1 MEKELNS
8 GIDIDLGNQC
18 SRIAYNWAK
27 KTFTHR
33 EPGSGNPLMS
43 ADGGFSSLMDFNGVK
58 IGISSDGIG
67 TKIELAERTGIYNTI
82 GFDLVAMVADDL
94 AANGIET
101 VNLSYI
107 LDVDLLDAEIVD
119 ELMEGLYEAAKFA
132 KITVTGG
139 EIAELGS
146 RIGGYG
152 SKMHFNWCATGVGIL
167 ADGKEMIDGKNIRPG
182 DVIISLRSRGFRS
195 NGFSLL
201 RKIVAQNFG
210 PDWHQVSYNQNQTW
224 GEVLLTPSLIYSPL
238 VAAMIKQNVK
248 INGVVHVTGGG
259 LADNL
264 SRILKINQYG
274 ADLTDIFE
282 PLPVMKKI
290 QEIGQVPEE
299 QAYQLWNMGNGML
312 IILGSEQLSDALA
325 LIRQNKYEAC
335 ECGRITD
342 KFTITIESRGIQA
355 KRLVYG
361 G

>member
-1 MEKELNS
+1 MAIKPNS
-8 GIDIDLGNQC
+8 GIDIDLGNHC

-27 KTFTHR
+27 KSFTHR

-58 IGISSDGIG
+58 IGMSSDGIG

-101 VNLSYI
+101 VNLSNI
-107 LDVDLLDAEIVD
+107 LDVDFLDADIVD
-119 ELMEGLYEAAKFA
+119 QLMEGLYKAAKFA
-132 KITVTGG
+132 NITVTGG

-152 SKMHFNWCATGVGIL
+152 DRMHFNWCSTGIGIL
-167 ADGKEMIDGKNIRPG
+167 PEGKDLIDGKNIKAG
-182 DVIISLRSRGFRS
+182 DAIIALKSRGFRS

-201 RKIVAQNFG
+201 RKIMEESFG
-210 PDWHQVSYNQNQTW
+210 SEWHNSEYAKGVSW
-224 GEVLLTPSLIYSPL
+224 GEILLTHSLIYSPMITKL
-238 VAAMIKQNVK
+238 IKQNIK
-248 INGVVHVTGGG
+248 INGIVHITGGG

-264 SRILKINQYG
+264 SRILKINQVG
-274 ADLTDIFE
+274 AMLDGTFE

-290 QEIGQVPEE
+290 QELGKVSEE

-312 IILGSEQLSDALA
+312 IILGQDQLQAALA
-325 LIRQNKYEAC
+325 TIRQNDYQAR
-335 ECGRITD
+335 ECGHITD
-342 KFTITIESRGIQA
+342 KFAITIESKGMQPQ
-355 KRLVYG
+355 RLFYQY
-361 G
+361 